1 MMDIGQL
8 IMDGPILL
16 NIKENG
22 VATIT
27 LNRPEVFNALN
38 EETADAFNLALEEI
52 EKRDDVKVIV
62 WTGKGEAL
70 SGGGDIRMLKSL
82 DKVSE
87 ARRIFERARPSIM

>member
-1 MMDIGQL
+1 MLGGLTTGRTLAKSIKRDLKEIGMMDIGQL

-52 EKRDDVKVIV
+52 EK
-62 WTGKGEAL
+62 G
-70 SGGGDIRMLKSL
+70 
-82 DKVSE
+82 
-87 ARRIFERARPSIM
+87 